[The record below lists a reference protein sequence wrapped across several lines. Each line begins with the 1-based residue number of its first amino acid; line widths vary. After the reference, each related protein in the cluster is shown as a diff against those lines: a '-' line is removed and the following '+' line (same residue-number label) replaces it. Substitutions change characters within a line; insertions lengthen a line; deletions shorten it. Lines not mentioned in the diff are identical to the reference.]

1 MANSL
6 SEAIIIS
13 AIGLAVVFLA
23 LLSLIILIKFLNFF
37 VSWRKRDVS
46 IGESCNVEDEEA
58 LEEPMSS
65 VSANVTPRPDDGLEE
80 IAILAATMYLAMEP
94 ASDGN
99 LGDKRTVLPFSSET
113 SILWR
118 VQGRR
123 DLMATQGN
131 PRVVW
136 RR

>member
-1 MANSL
+1 MADSL
-6 SEAIIIS
+6 SEAITIS
-13 AIGLAVVFLA
+13 AIGFGVVFLA
-23 LLSLIILIKFLNFF
+23 LLLLIILIKLLNFF
-37 VSWRKRDVS
+37 VSWRNRDVS
-46 IGESCNVEDEEA
+46 IGESCNIEDEKA
-58 LEEPMSS
+58 LEEPMPS
-65 VSANVTPRPDDGLEE
+65 VSANMTPRPDDGLEE

-99 LGDKRTVLPFSSET
+99 LGDKRIVLPFSSET

-123 DLMATQGN
+123 DLMATQGSSK
-131 PRVVW
+131 VGW